1 MSMFSKLNQIKEL
14 RTQAKQM
21 QKTLG
26 NENAEVSYHGVTM
39 TMDGNQNLTSVK
51 IDNELIKPERKNDLE
66 NNIKNA
72 HEELMKKIHRI
83 MAQKIKDS
91 GYTLPNLK

>member
-1 MSMFSKLNQIKEL
+1 MFSKLNQIKDL
-14 RTQAKQM
+14 RQQAKQM

-26 NENAEVSYHGVTM
+26 EENAEVSHRGVTLA
-39 TMDGNQNLTSVK
+39 MDGNQNLTTVK
-51 IDNELIKPERKNDLE
+51 IDSDLLRSERKTDLE
-66 NNIKNA
+66 NNIKQA

-91 GYTLPNLK
+91 GYTLPSLK

>member
-1 MSMFSKLNQIKEL
+1 MFSKLNQIKEL

-26 NENAEVSYHGVTM
+26 SESAEVSYRGVTM
-39 TMDGNQNLTSVK
+39 AMDGNQNLTSIK

-66 NNIKNA
+66 NYIKNA

>member
-26 NENAEVSYHGVTM
+26 SENAEVSYRGVTM
-39 TMDGNQNLTSVK
+39 AMDGNQNLTSVK

>member
-1 MSMFSKLNQIKEL
+1 MFSKLNQIKEL

-26 NENAEVSYHGVTM
+26 SENAEVSYRGVTM
-39 TMDGNQNLTSVK
+39 AMDGNQNLTSVK